1 MTSRAK
7 LTAGI
12 AISAALFL
20 GACAD
25 EGEDTTAPENDT
37 VAPAPQE
44 TATNGAAEDDAT
56 TDDTTDPA
64 EDDATAEDD
73 QAGVEAEGDAVFGA
87 IDAVLTEY
95 PEGIII
101 HIDRADDAEAYEI
114 DVVVNEE
121 VVQVAVEN
129 DGNVREDERETEDDD
144 VIDAQAA
151 TVTAEEAIQ
160 EALDQNPDGILEQ
173 AELTEEDG
181 TLQWEIDLDDIDG
194 EDLAEAVIP
203 AT

>member
-12 AISAALFL
+12 ALSAALFL
-20 GACAD
+20 GACA

-37 VAPAPQE
+37 VAPAPEE
-44 TATNGAAEDDAT
+44 TATNGAPEDDAT
-56 TDDTTDPA
+56 PEDTTDPA
-64 EDDATAEDD
+64 EDEEPGAE
-73 QAGVEAEGDAVFGA
+73 AGEDSVFGA

-95 PEGIII
+95 PEGIVVS
-101 HIDRADDAEAYEI
+101 IDRQDDDAYEI

-129 DGNVREDERETEDDD
+129 DGNVREDERDAESDD

-160 EALDQNPDGILEQ
+160 QALEDNPDGILDE
-173 AELTEEDG
+173 ASLEEEDG
-181 TLQWEIDLDDIDG
+181 SLQWAINLDDIDG
-194 EDLAEAVIP
+194 EDLADVMIP

>member
-44 TATNGAAEDDAT
+44 TATNGAVEDDAT

-64 EDDATAEDD
+64 EDDE
-73 QAGVEAEGDAVFGA
+73 AGVEAEGDAVFGA

-101 HIDRADDAEAYEI
+101 HIDRADGAEAYEV

-121 VVQVAVEN
+121 VVEVAVEN

-160 EALDQNPDGILEQ
+160 EALDQHADGILEQ

-194 EDLAEAVIP
+194 NDLAEVVIP